1 MLLMV
6 PVKLV
11 NSIMTELIFMTDAIF
26 QLMHVLIKLRISVTD
41 VLMDILRV
49 PTKDSAGIT
58 FQNASI
64 KSMINVTTATMDTV
78 SIQLLKNH
86 ALKTFFIALITIT
99 PSTTVTPATKLLE
112 LIWSASSAQRQT
124 STLVSNTTLKDAWF
138 VHHSHTSCMK
148 PALLIIRASVWEKSP
163 LVTPT
168 TL

>member
-99 PSTTVTPATKLLE
+99 PSTTVTPVTKLLE
-112 LIWSASSAQRQT
+112 LI
-124 STLVSNTTLKDAWF
+124 
-138 VHHSHTSCMK
+138 
-148 PALLIIRASVWEKSP
+148 
-163 LVTPT
+163 
-168 TL
+168 